1 MKIFQID
8 TNRFA
13 IGNEGKEAA
22 FVADITGRPGHG
34 GKIVGVRG
42 VKPLLDDRFAVVAKP
57 VKALTEF
64 FASKV

>member
-13 IGNEGKEAA
+13 IGNEGKKAA
-22 FVADITGRPGHG
+22 FVADVTGRAGHG

-42 VKPLLDDRFAVVAKP
+42 VKPILDKRFAVAKSN
-57 VKALTEF
+57 KALEQF
-64 FASKV
+64 FTSKV